1 MLKQGL
7 LKDHF
12 ATNVDHVTALVT
24 QEALVVYDT
33 ALAINKT
40 ALIVLLKN
48 MLTAWV
54 HLEVAQHTTDI
65 EASEGEDLR
74 KFSVLELSIKEE
86 DLAFA

>member
-65 EASEGEDLR
+65 KASEGEDLR